1 MITIPVLIILTL
13 YVIATYNGLV
23 RLRNGAKRSFATI
36 DVMLKKRHD
45 LIPNLIAS
53 VKQLMKHETALFQNI
68 TELRA
73 AAISSSS
80 MQRAEAEAQLGV
92 ALGQLMVSMES
103 YPDLKSDRNV
113 MQLQAALNEIEEQIG
128 ASRTAYN
135 AAVTRFNTRLETF
148 PSSMV
153 GKLFGFTARELFE
166 ANATERSNVNVEQLF
181 NS

>member
-13 YVIATYNGLV
+13 YVMATYNGLV
-23 RLRNGAKRSFATI
+23 RLRNGAKRSFTTI

-166 ANATERSNVNVEQLF
+166 ANTTERSNVNVEQLF
-181 NS
+181 N